1 VINAVVSQQR
11 KAMLLGAPRVIAY
24 VDPRAPGLYTV
35 DGFFSCLACSWLWFV
50 IFPLCFC
57 RYNLAV
63 KAAGDGAVVNMAFF
77 GDIAKDLIGKP
88 ADVLVAESSGTSS
101 VLPLEIWTL

>member
-1 VINAVVSQQR
+1 
-11 KAMLLGAPRVIAY
+11 
-24 VDPRAPGLYTV
+24 
-35 DGFFSCLACSWLWFV
+35 
-50 IFPLCFC
+50 
-57 RYNLAV
+57 
-63 KAAGDGAVVNMAFF
+63 MAFF